1 MALNDG
7 ERLKGLRL
15 AQCKLA
21 LFQLILSLEQSH
33 YVINRGRIDKFLNIR
48 APRKLLS
55 GLDSGGIMAI
65 ITQSDVNAT
74 VGQRGFWD
82 EQQRVSKLQ
91 EKKPVLKRLSES
103 IPWESFRPLLDQG
116 YVGLAE
122 LSFTGLRT
130 YRGQYAG

>member
-48 APRKLLS
+48 TPLASHQAQNQPEARLQCEPR
-55 GLDSGGIMAI
+55 
-65 ITQSDVNAT
+65 
-74 VGQRGFWD
+74 R
-82 EQQRVSKLQ
+82 
-91 EKKPVLKRLSES
+91 
-103 IPWESFRPLLDQG
+103 
-116 YVGLAE
+116 
-122 LSFTGLRT
+122 
-130 YRGQYAG
+130 